1 MSIKSKERQSNSN
14 YNPALDKFQN
24 VDVFPS
30 KTEAARKHLEGR
42 DILKEIELAKS
53 KEKIKKQ

>member
-1 MSIKSKERQSNSN
+1 MAIKSKERTSNSI

-42 DILKEIELAKS
+42 DIKKEIELAKA
-53 KEKIKKQ
+53 KERITKQ